1 MSERGLQSLF
11 VTGASGLIGRS
22 LLQRLE
28 ELEGPSFVCLSRNLG
43 AAPQR
48 RARFVQGD
56 LLEPGGWRSA
66 LKRCSGVVHLA
77 AVTGKA
83 RGEQYTRVN
92 VEGTRRL
99 LEECVKA
106 GVRRFVHVSTI
117 AVRYPDLSRYP
128 YARSKL
134 EAEALVRSSGLDWA
148 IVRPTIVLGRRAP
161 AWRSLSQLAKLPIVP
176 LFGGGRARVQPILAA
191 DVAAALA
198 DLLAQERLQGEECDL
213 GGPEVL
219 TVEDLLRRIRRALGR
234 GKLRGVRL
242 PAGPPIAV
250 LAALEKPLLGL
261 LPVTAGQLHA
271 LVYDGVA
278 EPNPLLERQRPRMQ
292 PLDEALAEL
301 ARAR

>member
-1 MSERGLQSLF
+1 VSERTSVF

-22 LLQRLE
+22 LLARLE
-28 ELEGPSFVCLSRNLG
+28 EVEGPPVVCLSRNLG

-48 RARFVQGD
+48 NARFVQGD

-66 LKRCSGVVHLA
+66 LKRCSSVVHLA
-77 AVTGKA
+77 AVSGKA
-83 RGEQYTRVN
+83 TAEQYARVN

-99 LEECVKA
+99 IEECVQA

-161 AWRSLSQLAKLPIVP
+161 AWRSLSQLAKLPLAP

-219 TVEDLLRRIRRALGR
+219 TVEDLLQRIRRALGR

-242 PAGPPIAV
+242 PAGAPIAL
-250 LAALEKPLLGL
+250 LAALEKPFLGL

-278 EPNPLLERQRPRMQ
+278 EPNPLLERQLPRMQ
-292 PLDEALAEL
+292 PLDQALAEL
-301 ARAR
+301 SRAR